1 MIPQIENAPVDSSGD
16 RENWAHSHRAEYEGL
31 VFSTDD
37 PVTVII
43 YSLLAII
50 ILGLLY
56 YIVQKIITQPVILE
70 ELNPLPYS
78 SNTI

>member
-1 MIPQIENAPVDSSGD
+1 MIPQIENAPVGPSGD
-16 RENWAHSHRAEYEGL
+16 RENWAHSHRAEYTGL
-31 VFSTDD
+31 VFSTDN

-56 YIVQKIITQPVILE
+56 YIVRKIITQPVILE